1 MNAAIVTLKKD
12 LVNKIMYFY
21 SVYFGAKGD

>member
-21 SVYFGAKGD
+21 SVYFGTKGD